1 MFDSRANHRPPAG
14 SNREEFALERF
25 APAKVNL
32 FLHVGPPAPDGYH
45 PVSSLMVFAD
55 VGDLLRLAPAEAMD
69 FAVEGP
75 FAETLGVGGDNL
87 VVRARDLAL
96 RGLASPPAF
105 HLTLDKQL
113 PIAAGLGGGSADAA
127 ATLVLVRRRLEAA
140 GLPAVGAD
148 ALMALARS
156 LGADVAACLDSVP
169 VIATGRGDV
178 LTPAPAL
185 PSLDAV
191 LVNPLAPSPTGA
203 VYRAYDAAVAP
214 EGAALPA
221 LPDRFATAAD
231 LAVFLAA
238 TRNDLEASAMA
249 LQPLIGEVLEVLG
262 AAPEARLARMSGSGA
277 TCFALC
283 ADAVDARRLAVR
295 VGRARPG
302 WWVWPCRLGDG
313 S

>member
-1 MFDSRANHRPPAG
+1 
-14 SNREEFALERF
+14 
-25 APAKVNL
+25 
-32 FLHVGPPAPDGYH
+32 
-45 PVSSLMVFAD
+45 
-55 VGDLLRLAPAEAMD
+55 
-69 FAVEGP
+69 
-75 FAETLGVGGDNL
+75 
-87 VVRARDLAL
+87 
-96 RGLASPPAF
+96 
-105 HLTLDKQL
+105 
-113 PIAAGLGGGSADAA
+113 
-127 ATLVLVRRRLEAA
+127 
-140 GLPAVGAD
+140 
-148 ALMALARS
+148 
-156 LGADVAACLDSVP
+156 
-169 VIATGRGDV
+169 
-178 LTPAPAL
+178 
-185 PSLDAV
+185 V